1 MVTATK
7 QAARILLADGDA
19 LARRFVKSLLQQHG
33 HEVIEAE
40 DGEQALRLA
49 AEGAPALLV
58 LELVLP
64 LKDGS
69 EVLETLKA
77 DARTRRLPVLILS
90 VRSREEDVVRGLKLG
105 AEDYVTKP
113 FHAQE
118 LLLRVRKILERTW

>member
-1 MVTATK
+1 VTVQK
-7 QAARILLADGDA
+7 QPARILLADGDS
-19 LARRFVKSLLQQHG
+19 LTRRFVKSLLQRQG

-40 DGEQALRLA
+40 DGEEALRAA
-49 AEGAPALLV
+49 AESAPALLV

-64 LKDGS
+64 LKDGF

-90 VRSREEDVVRGLKLG
+90 VRSREEDVVKGLKLG
-105 AEDYVTKP
+105 AEDFVTKP